1 MYNKLRVGIIT
12 FHSALNYGAVLQGY
26 ALCRAL
32 REMGA
37 EAEII
42 DYRCK
47 AIQEEYCLINTR
59 SVRSLLKSILS
70 LGFVMTRKRMFG
82 RFLKNYK
89 TDLCFNKEN
98 ISQVNGKYHIIT
110 GSDQVWN
117 PLITKYD
124 SVYLLDFVKS
134 GYKVAYAASLGFLST
149 NRDFDDYFQYLH
161 NFDRI
166 SVREEDGEKYVKDMC
181 MIKDVKRIIDPTFL
195 LNRESWFRISEKAVK
210 RTPKCIYILLYMQG
224 RQEYSV
230 DFAKRL
236 AKEAD
241 CKIIAIH
248 GYVQKVKGCINI
260 RNASPEEFLN
270 LIYYAKHVVTTS
282 YHGLALSI
290 ILNKSVFYELSKTNE
305 SINQR
310 FYTLEHIFDIGER
323 RLMDSEIRNVN
334 EYEPINY
341 KRINQIIEEEQF
353 KAKSFW
359 IDIFKEN
366 QMGEMDEL

>member
-1 MYNKLRVGIIT
+1 
-12 FHSALNYGAVLQGY
+12 
-26 ALCRAL
+26 
-32 REMGA
+32 
-37 EAEII
+37 
-42 DYRCK
+42 
-47 AIQEEYCLINTR
+47 
-59 SVRSLLKSILS
+59 
-70 LGFVMTRKRMFG
+70 
-82 RFLKNYK
+82 
-89 TDLCFNKEN
+89 
-98 ISQVNGKYHIIT
+98 
-110 GSDQVWN
+110 
-117 PLITKYD
+117 
-124 SVYLLDFVKS
+124 
-134 GYKVAYAASLGFLST
+134 
-149 NRDFDDYFQYLH
+149 
-161 NFDRI
+161 
-166 SVREEDGEKYVKDMC
+166 

-341 KRINQIIEEEQF
+341 KRINQI
-353 KAKSFW
+353 KRYRTKRRV
-359 IDIFKEN
+359 
-366 QMGEMDEL
+366 

>member
-1 MYNKLRVGIIT
+1 MRY
-12 FHSALNYGAVLQGY
+12 
-26 ALCRAL
+26 
-32 REMGA
+32 
-37 EAEII
+37 
-42 DYRCK
+42 
-47 AIQEEYCLINTR
+47 
-59 SVRSLLKSILS
+59 
-70 LGFVMTRKRMFG
+70 
-82 RFLKNYK
+82 
-89 TDLCFNKEN
+89 
-98 ISQVNGKYHIIT
+98 
-110 GSDQVWN
+110 
-117 PLITKYD
+117 
-124 SVYLLDFVKS
+124 
-134 GYKVAYAASLGFLST
+134 
-149 NRDFDDYFQYLH
+149 
-161 NFDRI
+161 
-166 SVREEDGEKYVKDMC
+166 
-181 MIKDVKRIIDPTFL
+181 
-195 LNRESWFRISEKAVK
+195 
-210 RTPKCIYILLYMQG
+210 
-224 RQEYSV
+224 